1 MGEKDIP
8 GFYAVGLIT
17 LLQTL
22 PVYSILTILAKFRHT
37 KFNLD
42 ITTGVIIVLSV
53 MLFNSIYFL
62 PKSRQLKLTEKIE
75 GLTKNKF
82 TIIKTLAIVYSLTAI
97 ALVVILLQI

>member
-8 GFYAVGLIT
+8 GFYAVGIIT

-22 PVYSILTILAKFRHT
+22 PVYSILTILAKFRNV

-42 ITTGVIIVLSV
+42 ISTGVIIVIAVLV
-53 MLFNSIYFL
+53 FNSIYFL
-62 PKSRQLKLTEKIE
+62 PKSHQINLTKKIE

-82 TIIKTLAIVYSLTAI
+82 TLIKTLAIVYSLTAI
-97 ALVVILLQI
+97 TLVVILLQI

>member
-22 PVYSILTILAKFRHT
+22 PVYSILTILAKFRHA

-42 ITTGVIIVLSV
+42 ITTGVIVVLSV
-53 MLFNSIYFL
+53 LVFNSIYFL
-62 PKSRQLKLTEKIE
+62 PKSRQLKVTGEIE

-82 TIIKTLAIVYSLTAI
+82 TIIKTLAIVYSLTVI